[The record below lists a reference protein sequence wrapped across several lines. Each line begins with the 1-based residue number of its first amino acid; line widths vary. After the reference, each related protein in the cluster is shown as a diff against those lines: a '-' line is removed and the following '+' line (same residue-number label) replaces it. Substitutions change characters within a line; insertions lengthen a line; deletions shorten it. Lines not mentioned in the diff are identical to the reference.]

1 MSNTFASLLR
11 GSRLA
16 TYDRSI
22 AQVYT
27 TPLKHKQ
34 IGDWGLKRNLP
45 TVIRTRYA
53 TIEQLDTAEHQTPW
67 QPGDSQVLFVKRWK
81 ENFPASKKPVPR
93 LDSPTHNIVEMTPA
107 EFNRFLHSC
116 SLLSP
121 SFQHLLKKKELVPE
135 QVFDYLNV
143 TFKESAAQKP
153 VGPTYSDYDT
163 EEVYPVQ
170 GRILNAERHG
180 HAVGI
185 AGVVGFLPKRHS
197 MGLRQTGNRKVR
209 QFYVESAKIDEEGK
223 PHVLLTLTPPGAASL
238 PFMLAF
244 DEDEPA
250 QVAVKTNRVFLTKKP
265 LEDDNLTPHPDH
277 DKLMSRIA
285 DLINKK

>member
-16 TYDRSI
+16 SYDRKI

-81 ENFPASKKPVPR
+81 ENFPSSKKPVPR
-93 LDSPTHNIVEMTPA
+93 LDRPTHNIVEMTPA
-107 EFNRFLHSC
+107 EFDRFLHAC
-116 SLLSP
+116 SLKAP
-121 SFQHLLKKKELVPE
+121 SFGQLLKKKEIVPE

-143 TFKESAAQKP
+143 TFKESPAERP
-153 VGPTYSDYDT
+153 VGPTYSDHETD
-163 EEVYPVQ
+163 EVYPVQ
-170 GRILNAERHG
+170 GRILNAARHG

-197 MGLRQTGNRKVR
+197 VGLRQTGNRKVR

-238 PFMLAF
+238 PFMVAF
-244 DEDEPA
+244 ADEPV
-250 QVAVKTNRVFLTKKP
+250 QVKSTRMFLTKKP
-265 LEDDNLTPHPDH
+265 IEQDNVLPHPDH
-277 DKLMSRIA
+277 DQLMSRIA